1 MWCRR
6 CLNDAAWRFAATL
19 CEGQP
24 LVTAFAG
31 AADTGAD
38 ALLTEHLAAGRF
50 VDFRLAPPEDV
61 TTLTA
66 STEVVL

>member
-1 MWCRR
+1 M
-6 CLNDAAWRFAATL
+6 
-19 CEGQP
+19 
-24 LVTAFAG
+24 TAFAG
-31 AADTGAD
+31 AADTGDD
-38 ALLTEHLAAGRF
+38 ALLTEHL